1 MLAFDNCLFLDMAD
15 LLFDIIRF
23 IINSDLNPQTDSI
36 LGLFNGNSLGVF
48 CQCAFYFYKQVKSIF
63 SEEEIEDKLI
73 EIMEIYDSWVLNH
86 KLTLSECLKALFE
99 LANLNNIVVNDN
111 KMSVKMPWVI
121 LLISE
126 WIGMI
131 LYDSYFLNKISKLVY
146 LSYSL

>member
-1 MLAFDNCLFLDMAD
+1 MPL
-15 LLFDIIRF
+15 
-23 IINSDLNPQTDSI
+23 
-36 LGLFNGNSLGVF
+36 
-48 CQCAFYFYKQVKSIF
+48 FYKQVKSIF
-63 SEEEIEDKLI
+63 SEEEVEDKLI

-86 KLTLSECLKALFE
+86 KLTLSECLKAFFE

-131 LYDSYFLNKISKLVY
+131 LYDSYF
-146 LSYSL
+146 